1 MNKSLFF
8 FEFSL
13 KPGKPGVCLSP
24 CYSEDDWAQGKTAS
38 ISPLS
43 KMLAKAV
50 AIPVNSNQIKGI
62 S

>member
-1 MNKSLFF
+1 MSVFPCGA
-8 FEFSL
+8 L
-13 KPGKPGVCLSP
+13 KMTDLKEKL
-24 CYSEDDWAQGKTAS
+24 S

-50 AIPVNSNQIKGI
+50 AIPVNSNQFKGI